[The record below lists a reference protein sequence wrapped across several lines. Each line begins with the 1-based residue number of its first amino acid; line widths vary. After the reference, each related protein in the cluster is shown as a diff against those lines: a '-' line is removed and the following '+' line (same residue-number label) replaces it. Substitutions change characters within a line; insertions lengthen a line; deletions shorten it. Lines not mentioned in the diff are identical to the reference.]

1 VIYKYILLWFETT
14 FTLTNNKMSVKEFVY
29 AIKLIDLDLECVI
42 YQDKDSVKF
51 VKFLFIDKDFIAHIV
66 DIN

>member
-1 VIYKYILLWFETT
+1 
-14 FTLTNNKMSVKEFVY
+14 MSVKEFVY

-51 VKFLFIDKDFIAHIV
+51 VKFLFIGKDFIAHVV

>member
-29 AIKLIDLDLECVI
+29 AIKLIGLDLECVI
-42 YQDKDSVKF
+42 YQDKDSIKF
-51 VKFLFIDKDFIAHIV
+51 VKFLFIGKDFIAHVV